1 MVTRPLLSLAARAAA
16 VLLVGGAGLH
26 GAPASWA
33 EPKTPT
39 VVELFTSQGCNSCPL
54 ADKVLGDLA
63 QRPDIVALSFH
74 VIYWDYRGWKDTLA
88 TNETTD
94 RLRTYASFLSERSVY
109 TPQLV
114 IGGVRHGVG
123 SRRGRVENAIAR
135 VAEDD
140 RGRVEV
146 SAVADGS
153 GNLHVRITGGD
164 LHQSDVVV
172 WLLHFNKA
180 WT

>member
-74 VIYWDYRGWKDTLA
+74 VNYWGYPGWKDTLA